1 MIDDEGFDNCWGQ
14 WPLNAFVMHLESN
27 SAAAVLRPKAKARE
41 LFYVELYTGICTVA
55 EIYLKLSGLYHK
67 VE

>member
-27 SAAAVLRPKAKARE
+27 SAAAVLRPKAKAGE
-41 LFYVELYTGICTVA
+41 LFYVELYTGICTLA
-55 EIYLKLSGLYHK
+55 EMSLKVSGLW
-67 VE
+67 